1 MKRDLELIKKILL
14 WLEEDDDPFNP
25 KNTVFL
31 KNVEKEEF
39 YYHLKLL
46 WQGELV
52 EAKVINNNSG
62 EYYYPTALTWEG
74 HEFLDALKNDTAWAK
89 LKKNV
94 ISKGRDVPF
103 SVMKEV
109 LFSWIKVE
117 LM

>member
-14 WLEEDDDPFNP
+14 RMEEDTDPFKP
-25 KNTVFL
+25 KNTVFVE
-31 KNVEKEEF
+31 NVEKHEF

-46 WQGELV
+46 WQGELI
-52 EAKVINNNSG
+52 EAKVLNNNSG

-74 HEFLDALKNDTAWAK
+74 HEFLGALKNDTAWAK

-94 ISKGRDVPF
+94 ISKGTDVPF
-103 SVMKEV
+103 SVLKEL

>member
-14 WLEEDDDPFNP
+14 WLEEDTDPFKP
-25 KNTVFL
+25 KNTIFVE
-31 KNVEKEEF
+31 NVEKYKF

-46 WQGELV
+46 LQGGLV
-52 EAKVINNNSG
+52 EARVINNDSG

-94 ISKGRDVPF
+94 VSKGTDVPF
-103 SVMKEV
+103 SVLKEV
-109 LFSWIKVE
+109 LFSWIKAE
-117 LM
+117 LI